1 MRLRLKQIG
10 ALIGLL
16 ALLGGALLAQSGEQ
30 TAERQELDKAL
41 AAEEAQARISALQA
55 FLESHPESSLADTAK
70 EGIVQSWA
78 FLGGGQLVVQ
88 NLDQALVYFR
98 RALAALPEKISDRFF
113 ETTVAQIPIAVSA
126 RGYRVEAVGL
136 ARELEAKFSEEPLR
150 LGAFG
155 EFYLGV
161 EAPSDAMR
169 VLELAAQLAP
179 DDARVHRALGAAYRQ
194 GLRLDDA
201 AAEYQQA
208 IGLDKG
214 ENQPYY
220 ELANLYRAQGAYEE
234 AVKLYQK
241 QLELEP
247 KHTLSLKGLALTL
260 LAQGKED
267 LATKELSKIRDSK
280 GVAEDLTRDI
290 YLQTQLAFY
299 YLARGKVSQARKAAE
314 AALTVEPRYSWARIA
329 AAEVDLAQ
337 DRYFE
342 AERHLLAALSYAN
355 FSTLYF
361 TLGRIYLA
369 VEDYDGALDQFAK
382 AFSCTPSGFA
392 TKLGGVFD
400 ARAEKLAELL
410 SRERQA
416 SLFIFEPPTPEA
428 QFKLAETLT
437 RLDARLRGRL
447 ISPSKRSSSSSDQ
460 PDNRAAEGSGEVAS
474 IEKAAT
480 EFIEAD
486 STRRSFRTL
495 YVAQRLARSGQ
506 ALELAV
512 KLAQQAFDL
521 AEAAT
526 AMDGSVRDYPNYDR
540 DGRLRIFRGRA
551 ADARGWALFKL
562 VRNEEAMAALSEAV
576 KAYDALP
583 EGKRALWHLAM
594 VKEAAGESRE
604 ALKLYLASYEAP
616 PSSSRGIDVNRAI
629 IETLYRKVHGSLKGL
644 DEQIGK
650 PASVSGVEIVTASTS
665 KASDASKEE
674 VKPKTP
680 LPEAA
685 APPSEAAATSEIKL
699 PIIDQESS
707 PLQVDPNAA
716 LPNLEALSSSRIA
729 SLTGLKVTAPP
740 AKDGEAAP
748 GSTRP
753 RRALTSN
760 SNKPTTDLPA
770 NTRKRRVIEPP
781 AKPPAKPPTKPLI
794 KR

>member
-1 MRLRLKQIG
+1 MRLRLKQIV

-16 ALLGGALLAQSGEQ
+16 ALLGSSLLAQSGEQ
-30 TAERQELDKAL
+30 TAERRELDQAL
-41 AAEEAQARISALQA
+41 TVEEAQARISALQT
-55 FLESHPESSLADTAK
+55 FLKSHPESSLADTAK
-70 EGIVQSWA
+70 EGLVQSWA
-78 FLGGGQLVVQ
+78 FLGGSQLMAQ
-88 NLDQALVYFR
+88 NLDRALLYFR
-98 RALAALPEKISDRFF
+98 RALAALPAKISDRFF
-113 ETTVAQIPIAVSA
+113 EETVVQIPIAVSA

-136 ARELEAKFSEEPLR
+136 ARELEANFSKESLR
-150 LGAFG
+150 LGALG

-214 ENQPYY
+214 EKQPYY

-234 AVKLYQK
+234 AVKLYQR

-247 KHTLSLKGLALTL
+247 KHTLSLKGLALTY

-267 LATKELSKIRDSK
+267 LATKELNKARDSK
-280 GVAEDLTRDI
+280 GAAEDMTKDI

-299 YLARGKVSQARKAAE
+299 YLAHGKTNQARKAAE

-337 DRYFE
+337 DHYFE

-355 FSTLYF
+355 FPTLYF
-361 TLGRIYLA
+361 TLGRVYLA

-400 ARAEKLAELL
+400 ARAEGLAELL

-416 SLFIFEPPTPEA
+416 SLFIFEPPTSEA
-428 QFKLAETLT
+428 QFKLAETLV

-447 ISPSKRSSSSSDQ
+447 VSPSKKSGSSGKQ
-460 PDNRAAEGSGEVAS
+460 PDGQTAEGSGEVAG

-480 EFIEAD
+480 EFVEAD
-486 STRRSFRTL
+486 STRRPFRAL
-495 YVAQRLARSGQ
+495 YVAQRLAQSGQ

-526 AMDGSVRDYPNYDR
+526 APNGSVRDYPNYDR

-562 VRNEEAMAALSEAV
+562 VRNKEAMAALSEAV
-576 KAYDALP
+576 TAYGELP

-616 PSSSRGIDVNRAI
+616 LPSSRGMDVNRAI

-650 PASVSGVEIVTASTS
+650 PVSVSGAEIVTAS
-665 KASDASKEE
+665 ASNASKEEE

-680 LPEAA
+680 PPSANSPPPEATTA
-685 APPSEAAATSEIKL
+685 SEIKL
-699 PIIDQESS
+699 PVIDRESS
-707 PLQVDPNAA
+707 LLLIDPHTA
-716 LPNLEALSSSRIA
+716 LPNLDALTASFIK
-729 SLTGLKVTAPP
+729 SLTELKVTAPP
-740 AKDGEAAP
+740 AMNQEAVP
-748 GSTRP
+748 GNTRP
-753 RRALTSN
+753 RRALASG
-760 SNKPTTDLPA
+760 SDKPSTELPV

-781 AKPPAKPPTKPLI
+781 AKSPI

>member
-1 MRLRLKQIG
+1 MKLRLKQIG
-10 ALIGLL
+10 VLIGLL
-16 ALLGGALLAQSGEQ
+16 ALLSSSLLAQSGDQ
-30 TAERQELDKAL
+30 TAERRELDQAL
-41 AAEEAQARISALQA
+41 AVEEPQARISALQT

-70 EGIVQSWA
+70 ESIVQSWA

-88 NLDQALVYFR
+88 NLDRALVYFR

-113 ETTVAQIPIAVSA
+113 EETVAQIPIAISA
-126 RGYRVEAVGL
+126 RGYRAEAVGL
-136 ARELEAKFSEEPLR
+136 ARELEANFSKEPLR
-150 LGAFG
+150 LGALG
-155 EFYLGV
+155 EFYLGL
-161 EAPSDAMR
+161 EAPSDAIR
-169 VLELAAQLAP
+169 ALELAAQLAP

-194 GLRLDDA
+194 GLRLDDST
-201 AAEYQQA
+201 AEYQQA

-214 ENQPYY
+214 EKPPYY

-234 AVKLYQK
+234 TVKLYQR

-247 KHTLSLKGLALTL
+247 KHTLSLKGLALTY

-267 LATKELSKIRDSK
+267 LAIKELNKIRDSK
-280 GVAEDLTRDI
+280 GAAEEITRDI

-299 YLARGKVSQARKAAE
+299 YLAQGKINQARKAAE

-337 DRYFE
+337 DHYFE

-355 FSTLYF
+355 FPTLYF
-361 TLGRIYLA
+361 TLGRVYLA

-400 ARAEKLAELL
+400 TRAEGLAELL

-416 SLFIFEPPTPEA
+416 SLFIFEPPTSES
-428 QFKLAETLT
+428 QFKLAETLV

-447 ISPSKRSSSSSDQ
+447 VSPSKKNGGSSDQ
-460 PDNRAAEGSGEVAS
+460 PNKGAAEGSGEVAG

-486 STRRSFRTL
+486 STRRPFRAL
-495 YVAQRLARSGQ
+495 YIAQRLAQSGQ

-526 AMDGSVRDYPNYDR
+526 APNGSVRDYPNYDR
-540 DGRLRIFRGRA
+540 DGRLRVFRGRA
-551 ADARGWALFKL
+551 ADTRGWALFKL
-562 VRNEEAMAALSEAV
+562 VRNKEAMAALSEAV
-576 KAYDALP
+576 AAYGELP

-616 PSSSRGIDVNRAI
+616 PPSSRGIDVNRAI

-650 PASVSGVEIVTASTS
+650 PVSVSGAEIVTTSASN
-665 KASDASKEE
+665 ASKEE
-674 VKPKTP
+674 EVKSKTP
-680 LPEAA
+680 PPEVAA
-685 APPSEAAATSEIKL
+685 ASEIKL
-699 PIIDQESS
+699 PVIDREKDY
-707 PLQVDPNAA
+707 LLLLIDPNTA
-716 LPNLEALSSSRIA
+716 LPNLDALSSSLIE
-729 SLTGLKVTAPP
+729 SLTELKVAAPP
-740 AKDGEAAP
+740 ARDQGTAP

-753 RRALTSN
+753 RRALASD
-760 SNKPTTDLPA
+760 SDKPTTKPPV
-770 NTRKRRVIEPP
+770 NTRKRRVIAPP
-781 AKPPAKPPTKPLI
+781 AKPPI